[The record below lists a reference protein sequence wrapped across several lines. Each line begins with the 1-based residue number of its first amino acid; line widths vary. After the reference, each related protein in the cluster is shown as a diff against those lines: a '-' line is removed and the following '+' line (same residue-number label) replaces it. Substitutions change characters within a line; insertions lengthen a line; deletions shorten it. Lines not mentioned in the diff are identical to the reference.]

1 MIALERRCEKN
12 PEMGKEFCDQIQAMV
27 ERNAAIILSDKDVL
41 EWEGDYHYLSLLG
54 VRGKK
59 GDLRVVF
66 NAAKRHRGYPS
77 LNDCLM
83 KGPDNFMNNGVLPVL
98 LGFRNGRVAAVAD
111 LRKFHNQV
119 RLVKA
124 DVMMQLFKWRDLKVD
139 EPPKTYAVCV
149 NNFGVKPANC
159 IATSAL
165 HKSAD
170 VFATVYPVAS
180 QDMKEQLYVDD
191 ELVADKSMVELK
203 TKTQQMDEIS
213 DHAGMSNKGWT
224 YSSDDTAVEFDIG
237 MDPEMEEGSSEK
249 VLGTSWRP
257 KTDTFHF
264 DAQ

>member
-1 MIALERRCEKN
+1 
-12 PEMGKEFCDQIQAMV
+12 
-27 ERNAAIILSDKDVL
+27 
-41 EWEGDYHYLSLLG
+41 
-54 VRGKK
+54 
-59 GDLRVVF
+59 
-66 NAAKRHRGYPS
+66 
-77 LNDCLM
+77 
-83 KGPDNFMNNGVLPVL
+83 MNNGVLPVL

-224 YSSDDTAVEFDIG
+224 YSGDDTAVEFDIG
-237 MDPEMEEGSSEK
+237 THPEMEERSSKKWSTMKKSHKHTEN
-249 VLGTSWRP
+249 S
-257 KTDTFHF
+257 
-264 DAQ
+264 